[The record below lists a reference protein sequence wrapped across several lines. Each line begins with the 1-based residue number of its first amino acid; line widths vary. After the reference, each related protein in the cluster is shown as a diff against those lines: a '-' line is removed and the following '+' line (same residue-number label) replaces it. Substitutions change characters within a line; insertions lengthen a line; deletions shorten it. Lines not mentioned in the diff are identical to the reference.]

1 LDDEYAEFQKQIGRV
16 TIDLTATNEKID
28 QMSEFR
34 DQRDAD
40 RKQYTAELELENNT
54 FAEETDTY
62 TNLKNEFTREL
73 GISE

>member
-1 LDDEYAEFQKQIGRV
+1 
-16 TIDLTATNEKID
+16 
-28 QMSEFR
+28 MSEFR

-54 FAEETDTY
+54 YAEETDTY

-73 GISE
+73 GISEQALSVVESADFSNIQI